1 MAGAR
6 DLSSTEGPSTDFV
19 ECHLRVL
26 QRISVEEIAA
36 RALRTAAKGSAVVLD
51 EDGTYKCIAS
61 VGACVPPPGAVLDVE
76 SGISGLCL
84 RTGSILRCDDA
95 ESDSRVNAEACRALG
110 VRSILIIPV
119 EYRGHV
125 AGLIEVVSDEPS
137 AFDDSATAHL
147 IELSKDIAN
156 AIHSERDLST
166 SSAALESQ
174 SESTTSNA
182 VDLSSYEPPI
192 TQEKKR
198 LRTAGKVVTVIL
210 AAIAIPAVI
219 LGSKEKRNREPDRT
233 LLTIPANTPSGP
245 DVSISASA
253 PSHDPR
259 LSDSTPRDPYRYAT
273 ALVEGAGT
281 PDLVEIYSWYVV
293 AASQGDKRGEE
304 GIQKLAPRMTEAD
317 IGRVRNRL
325 GNIFEYGEGVTA
337 DKETAFFWYTLA
349 EHAGYK
355 NASTDRL
362 RLAANLTAE
371 QRRNAEHRAMSWL
384 RLHSAGKA
392 QSQIIP

>member
-119 EYRGHV
+119 EYQGRV

-137 AFDDSATAHL
+137 AFDGSATAHL
-147 IELSKDIAN
+147 IELSKDIAD

-166 SSAALESQ
+166 SPATLESQ

-182 VDLSSYEPPI
+182 VDLSSYKPPI
-192 TQEKKR
+192 TQEEKKR
-198 LRTAGKVVTVIL
+198 LRTARKVVTVIL

-219 LGSKEKRNREPDRT
+219 LGSKEKRNRESDRT
-233 LLTIPANTPSGP
+233 LLAIPANTPSGP

-317 IGRVRNRL
+317 IGRVRN
-325 GNIFEYGEGVTA
+325 
-337 DKETAFFWYTLA
+337 
-349 EHAGYK
+349 
-355 NASTDRL
+355 
-362 RLAANLTAE
+362 
-371 QRRNAEHRAMSWL
+371 
-384 RLHSAGKA
+384 
-392 QSQIIP
+392 